1 MISIKKIFTFALW
14 GTMVISV
21 PCFGGVLSRAEDT
34 IGVSLAASHSKK
46 STQSALKE
54 ARRVLRLDSLPDAH
68 LDNSDCSIVNVS
80 SGYLIRVLLGSDT
93 AGQYAMVDYNKS
105 DSSFLSAY
113 EIPSHVFRRL
123 YASYKGLVERTSGKV
138 FSQKWL
144 TFSSVYRKQID
155 ADLYFII
162 LGIRY
167 SDPNF
172 PDFLTAFDAYAF
184 PDDSTHEIRP
194 VLE

>member
-1 MISIKKIFTFALW
+1 MGHNGNFSTVLRGRAFSGGGYHWCFAGRFTF
-14 GTMVISV
+14 
-21 PCFGGVLSRAEDT
+21 EEK
-34 IGVSLAASHSKK
+34 HSKCP
-46 STQSALKE
+46 QG
-54 ARRVLRLDSLPDAH
+54 
-68 LDNSDCSIVNVS
+68 SIVNVS

-93 AGQYAMVDYNKS
+93 AGQYVMVDYNKS

-144 TFSSVYRKQID
+144 TFGWVYRKQID